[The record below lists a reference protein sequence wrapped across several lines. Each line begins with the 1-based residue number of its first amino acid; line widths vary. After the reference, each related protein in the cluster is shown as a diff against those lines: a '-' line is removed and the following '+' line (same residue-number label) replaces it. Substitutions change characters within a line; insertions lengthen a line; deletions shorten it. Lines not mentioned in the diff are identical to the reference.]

1 MELVTNLSFKRF
13 QEIKPILQIRSQNF
27 EGDKTKVLEIYLA
40 FFKKRRN
47 TKKWVLFFI
56 GLVLALVL
64 ILAVF
69 R

>member
-27 EGDKTKVLEIYLA
+27 EGDKTKVLEIHLA
-40 FFKKRRN
+40 FFKKRSN

-56 GLVLALVL
+56 GPVLALVL

>member
-56 GLVLALVL
+56 GPVLALVL